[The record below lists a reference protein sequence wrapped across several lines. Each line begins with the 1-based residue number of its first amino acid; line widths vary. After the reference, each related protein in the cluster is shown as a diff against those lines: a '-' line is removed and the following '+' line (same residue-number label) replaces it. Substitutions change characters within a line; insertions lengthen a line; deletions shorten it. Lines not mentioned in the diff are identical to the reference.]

1 MKFTSPVI
9 AAASG
14 SIGGCTWSRNR
25 YGQYLRNRS
34 IPVNPGS
41 VFQDVVRAALG
52 SLSTAWVNEL
62 TDAERSAWDTYAAA
76 VPTTDALGNT
86 RFILGLNWYAAIN
99 TLRIQAGMARLD
111 AAPVIQTRTSL
122 TPPVL
127 EAGSEAS
134 QDLEVSFTN
143 TDEWATAVG
152 GRLFI
157 FVGGPRNATRNFFK
171 GPFRFTTTVNGA
183 VVPPTSP
190 TTFASPFTFAEGQR
204 MYVRTVAM
212 SVDGRISS
220 GTISSVVATA

>member
-41 VFQDVVRAALG
+41 AFQDVVRAALG

-62 TDAERSAWDTYAAA
+62 TDPERSAWDTYAAA

-86 RFILGLNWYAAIN
+86 RFILGLNWYTAIN
-99 TLRIQAGMARLD
+99 TLRIQSGMARLD
-111 AAPVIQTRTSL
+111 AAPIPQTRTSL
-122 TPPVL
+122 TPPIA
-127 EAGSEAS
+127 EAASEAS
-134 QDLEVSFTN
+134 QEIEVSFTN
-143 TDEWATAVG
+143 TDEWAGAVG
-152 GRLFI
+152 GRLFV

-171 GPFRFTTTVNGA
+171 GPFRLAGNVPGA
-183 VVPPTSP
+183 VSPPASPELFTSP
-190 TTFASPFTFAEGQR
+190 FAFSEGQR
-204 MYVRTVAM
+204 MYVRSVAM
-212 SVDGRISS
+212 AADGRISS
-220 GTISSVVATA
+220 GTISTVIATA